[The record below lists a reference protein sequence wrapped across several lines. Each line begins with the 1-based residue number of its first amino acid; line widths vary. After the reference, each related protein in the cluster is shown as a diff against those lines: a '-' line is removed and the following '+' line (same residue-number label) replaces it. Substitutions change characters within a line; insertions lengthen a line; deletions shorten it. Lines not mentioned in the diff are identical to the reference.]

1 MVLDHHL
8 PSVQSQPFLKL
19 THANLE
25 QSLTEFYT
33 ILVEEQLKVALEM
46 LQVGNLFLIVV
57 SITDRSGLMMSK
69 FADYVGQGRC

>member
-1 MVLDHHL
+1 VVLDHHL